1 MDCACWTA
9 SCAFWV
15 SLSNLNITFLA
26 LYPGGRPPFWV
37 VCPATPQPL
46 LCGLVDLD
54 LPRPG
59 RGLLRQLHSEN
70 PVLII
75 GLHAFRIDGRRHREA
90 TDERTV
96 AALNTVVALGVLV
109 LSNLRS
115 PLMVRVW
122 FSTCTPMSSIL
133 TSGKSAL
140 TISSFSVSTMS
151 T

>member
-109 LSNLRS
+109 L
-115 PLMVRVW
+115 
-122 FSTCTPMSSIL
+122 F
-133 TSGKSAL
+133 KFAFAL
-140 TISSFSVSTMS
+140 DGEGLVFDMYSDV
-151 T
+151 